1 MRVHIECEGISVPND
16 AIDAYE
22 VIYLNALLDEF
33 ETVDLVVSWVAPNID
48 DVGSSANG
56 SSDYDDYRSEA
67 DNEIDA
73 LGETVN
79 SNRPNQHQV
88 QARFVG
94 VPYYGESMVIQT
106 RSGDA
111 LSAIENCFA
120 RTRRA
125 ILRQHRLASLAS

>member
-1 MRVHIECEGISVPND
+1 MRVHIECEDISVPGD

-56 SSDYDDYRSEA
+56 SSDCVDHRSQTNGEVDSTREA
-67 DNEIDA
+67 A
-73 LGETVN
+73 N
-79 SNRPNQHQV
+79 SNVLNQNQV

-94 VPYYGESMVIQT
+94 VPYYGEPTVIET
-106 RSGDA
+106 RGGDA
-111 LSAIENCFA
+111 LGAIENCFA